1 MYIMYINNKQE
12 DNTMKQYNIYRV
24 SHIWSTEKKLEK
36 TVSNPCKAVI
46 ERQKLL
52 KKEAKKH
59 EMDGQVGDDFIIE
72 EAA

>member
-1 MYIMYINNKQE
+1 
-12 DNTMKQYNIYRV
+12 MKQYNIYRV
-24 SHIWSTEKKLEK
+24 AHIWSTEKKLEK
-36 TVSNPCKAVI
+36 TVSSPWKAVI